1 MKIFVILFSIV
12 FGLTLPL
19 FAENEDIRKIIEN
32 PSLYNGIENI
42 FCVETLTSIYEE
54 NSFQPFWTDTSIAAT
69 FIDTLRAAKY
79 EGLEPNDYHYDFLV
93 KKIPNSSAESKSL
106 RDVLLTDAFLLYS
119 NHLLSGKLKPEDLHP
134 EWNLQRR
141 KEDIIALFKRSVN
154 SENLFSNLEK
164 IKPKQPGYIELKKK
178 LKYYY
183 DLTEEIKYIVSKG
196 SILKPKTTDKR
207 IPEIRN
213 NLEIIEMTRLTV
225 PEDKTLYD
233 DDLFVLIKQFQGRHG
248 LNSDGWIGDNT
259 IKMLNMSISDRIN
272 VIKVNLE
279 RLKWMPDDYGETYI
293 LVNLSD
299 YMLSLYKGN
308 RLAAQHK
315 VIIGKSYRKTPI
327 FSDKMTYLV
336 FNPTWTVPPTILKND
351 IIPAVRKDKDYLK
364 KKNIRIFKVNTLN
377 AGEVASEDL
386 DWENL
391 SGKNFPYTLVQ
402 IPGPSNSLGQI
413 KFMFPNKYNIYIHD
427 TPDKQLFQKEEK
439 NFSSGCIRVEGPVKL
454 AEIILKD
461 LPEWNR
467 EKIDSIIATN
477 KETTIRLPKPIAVHI
492 LYWTSWVDDNG
503 VIQFR
508 KDIYSRDVAVLEGLK
523 KRLY

>member
-1 MKIFVILFSIV
+1 MKVSVILFLIV
-12 FGLTLPL
+12 FGITLPL
-19 FAENEDIRKIIEN
+19 FAGNENIRKIIEN
-32 PSLYNGIENI
+32 PSLYNDIENI
-42 FCVETLTSIYEE
+42 FCVKTLPSIYEE

-69 FIDTLRAAKY
+69 FIDLLRDARY
-79 EGLEPNDYHYDFLV
+79 EGLDPNDYHYGFLV
-93 KKIPNSSAESKSL
+93 KQVDGSAESKAL
-106 RDVLLTDAFLLYS
+106 REVLLTDAFLLYS
-119 NHLLSGKLKPEDLHP
+119 THLLSGKLNPEDLLP
-134 EWNLQRR
+134 EWNLKRR

-154 SENLFSNLEK
+154 SENLSANLEN
-164 IKPKQPGYIELKKK
+164 IKPRQPGYAELKKK
-178 LKYYY
+178 LRYY
-183 DLTEEIKYIVSKG
+183 DTLKQEIQYIVPKG

-213 NLEIIEMTRLTV
+213 NLEIIEMTRLAV

-233 DDLFVLIKQFQGRHG
+233 DDLLALIKLFQGRHG
-248 LNSDGWIGDNT
+248 LNNDGFIGDNT

-272 VIKVNLE
+272 TIKVNLE
-279 RLKWMPDDYGETYI
+279 RLRWMPDDYGEDYI

-299 YMLSLYKGN
+299 YRLSLYKRN
-308 RLAAQHK
+308 RLTAQHK
-315 VIIGKSYRKTPI
+315 VIIGKSYRKTPV

-351 IIPAVRKDKDYLK
+351 IIPAVRKDKEYLK
-364 KKNIRIFKVNTLN
+364 KKNIRVFKANAVN
-377 AGEVASEDL
+377 AEEVASDDL
-386 DWENL
+386 DWKNI

-402 IPGPSNSLGQI
+402 IPGPNNALGQV

-439 NFSSGCIRVEGPVKL
+439 NFSSGCIRVEDPVKL

-461 LPEWNR
+461 LPQWNR
-467 EKIDSIIATN
+467 EKIDSIIATK
-477 KETTIRLPKPIAVHI
+477 KETTISFSKPIFVHI
-492 LYWTSWVDDNG
+492 LYWTAWVDDNG

-508 KDIYSRDVAVLEGLK
+508 NDIYGRDSAVLERLR